1 VVDDMAVGATTRSDA
16 TAEGGTVSVDDRD
29 APDGYHAPHGAARP
43 SPLARPLLAMV
54 RGYQTVRAGR
64 PSPCRYWPSCSTYA
78 VEALE
83 VHGAV
88 KGLGLAAWRVARC
101 NPFGGHGVDPVPE
114 KKARRV

>member
-1 VVDDMAVGATTRSDA
+1 VDDLAVDGTTPDVATMDGA
-16 TAEGGTVSVDDRD
+16 VMPVDERD
-29 APDGYHAPHGAARP
+29 AHGGHAAPHGDARP
-43 SPLARPLLAMV
+43 SLLARPLLAMV

-88 KGLGLAAWRVARC
+88 KGLGLAVWRVARC